1 MGGMEAV
8 DLSSGEQG
16 QRPGSRSNLDPGH
29 EAQHGV
35 AERRSGPGHSHNQSS
50 LHTDDEDSQSNKSLD
65 LNFASKLIDFKFSSG
80 GGAEGQNSQS
90 SSSSSSSSSSVAGE
104 EPERAGQLQESEVK
118 LSCKVCKKSFRYAAT
133 LARHE
138 RAHLCEG
145 SEVGFSLNSSAAVTS
160 PAEDEELEEEDEEME
175 GDGERGSEGGES
187 DSEGE
192 DKEKGERSDEE
203 EGGASE
209 PKNGEGDAGGG
220 AGKADKRK
228 KICNVCSKR
237 FWSLQDLTRHMRSHT
252 GTITQSRA
260 TSTQVRAFVLRLTQK
275 PKYLRK
281 MMHRVHIAK

>member
-16 QRPGSRSNLDPGH
+16 QRPGSRSHLDPGH
-29 EAQHGV
+29 EGQHGGG
-35 AERRSGPGHSHNQSS
+35 ERRSGPGHSHHQSS

-80 GGAEGQNSQS
+80 GGAEAGGHNSQS
-90 SSSSSSSSSSVAGE
+90 SYSSSSSSSSVAGE
-104 EPERAGQLQESEVK
+104 EPERGGQLQESEGK
-118 LSCKVCKKSFRYAAT
+118 LSCKVCRKSFRYAAT

-145 SEVGFSLNSSAAVTS
+145 SEVAFSLNSSANVTPS
-160 PAEDEELEEEDEEME
+160 AEDEDLEDYDDEMD
-175 GDGERGSEGGES
+175 GDGERGSEGDS

-192 DKEKGERSDEE
+192 EKEKEERSDEE

-209 PKNGEGDAGGG
+209 PKNGEGEAGGG

-252 GTITQSRA
+252 GTCTRHPNPPPTGEREGKQRE
-260 TSTQVRAFVLRLTQK
+260 TG
-275 PKYLRK
+275 
-281 MMHRVHIAK
+281 